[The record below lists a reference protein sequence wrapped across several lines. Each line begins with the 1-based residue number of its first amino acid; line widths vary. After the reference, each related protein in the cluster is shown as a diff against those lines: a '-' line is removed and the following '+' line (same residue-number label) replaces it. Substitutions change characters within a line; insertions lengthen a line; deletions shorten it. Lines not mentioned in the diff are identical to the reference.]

1 MEGRIKPSRCP
12 SAREDS
18 LRSAGINQLWG
29 PSRHTA
35 GHNIA
40 GYHYDPDRVIVELY
54 TEMDQFIPELGFH
67 EPRPLA

>member
-1 MEGRIKPSRCP
+1 MRLRWRRIAFVQPESI
-12 SAREDS
+12 SSGA
-18 LRSAGINQLWG
+18 L
-29 PSRHTA
+29 SRHTA